1 MKRLRDAWAAA
12 SHSAVVTPQSPPD
25 ASSSVA
31 ASSAGTERRRPLATS
46 SKHTTTDCVSS
57 TALMVFR
64 GIGAGV
70 AWTLAVDLYTLV
82 SASDR
87 AWREHLA
94 EHAPPAT
101 SRRREAAKLLL
112 RACGRNVLMF
122 GGFLTVFGGLTCS
135 MEIVR
140 GRHDVLNP
148 FVGGF
153 ASGLVIAPR
162 ELHKSPRY
170 VLLSATLCGAAAM
183 GLYQFIPASS
193 EPRRPTPSP
202 AAAVAATAPSPA
214 PTPPVVPSV
223 ME

>member
-1 MKRLRDAWAAA
+1 MKRLRDAWTAAVHSDSVSTAAA
-12 SHSAVVTPQSPPD
+12 PSPDMPPPSSRSHASAL
-25 ASSSVA
+25 AL
-31 ASSAGTERRRPLATS
+31 ERRRPLATS
-46 SKHTTTDCVSS
+46 SKHTSSDCVSS

-64 GIGAGV
+64 GIGAGI

-94 EHAPPAT
+94 LHAPPAT
-101 SRRREAAKLLL
+101 TRRREAAKLLL

-153 ASGLVIAPR
+153 ASGLVIVPR

-170 VLLSATLCGAAAM
+170 MLLSATLCGAAAM

-193 EPRRPTPSP
+193 
-202 AAAVAATAPSPA
+202 APA
-214 PTPPVVPSV
+214 PPSAAHAPLPPPAPAPASLA
-223 ME
+223 EL